1 MKKVFS
7 NKHEIYAYRALN
19 FVKLIKVIEK
29 INKNSS
35 LTINDKK
42 RNQVIKKIKTN
53 KGLLLGEN

>member
-7 NKHEIYAYRALN
+7 NKHEIYAYRALS

-53 KGLLLGEN
+53 KGLSLGEN